1 MHEPRPAV
9 EATVDL
15 DLRVPRGTP
24 GSLVDGIA
32 AVLER
37 IDDVR
42 DATVLG
48 VSDMTPSPADLYVTT
63 TVRVA
68 VRAADDAAAVRGT
81 LADGF
86 GVTDVRSVALAEAEG
101 TIR

>member
-1 MHEPRPAV
+1 MHEPQPAV
-9 EATVDL
+9 ETTVDL

-24 GSLVDGIA
+24 GSLVDGIV

-37 IDDVR
+37 VEGVR

-48 VSDMTPSPADLYVTT
+48 VSDVTPSPADLYVTT

-68 VRAADDAAAVRGT
+68 VRAPDAAAVRET

-86 GVTDVRSVALAEAEG
+86 GVTDVQSVALAEAEG
-101 TIR
+101 PIR

>member
-24 GSLVDGIA
+24 GSLVDGIV

-37 IDDVR
+37 VEGVR
-42 DATVLG
+42 DASVLG

-68 VRAADDAAAVRGT
+68 VHAADAAALRET